1 MKRTIGRRQMLRTG
15 LIAAGAAS
23 GVAGAIRLA
32 GRYGLIPPDHG
43 GVFGIGETLTY
54 ASHRLMLSPD
64 SMAREFT
71 RTEIST
77 VAPIKGQPPRS
88 KDYQALARG
97 GFADWRLTVEGAL
110 ARPTA
115 FSLADLKRFPSRTH
129 ILHQACE
136 EGWSFIAE
144 WTGVPLFE
152 LLHAAGVQPHARYVV
167 FFGFDRFWE
176 SIDMADAWHPQ
187 TLLAYGMNGETLP
200 APHGAP
206 VRLRVARQL
215 GFKSV
220 KYLTRIA
227 VTDTLEPFGK
237 GLGSIAPE
245 YGFPWYGG
253 I

>member
-1 MKRTIGRRQMLRTG
+1 VVKVGRRRIIKAG
-15 LIAAGAAS
+15 LIAAGAAAS
-23 GVAGAIRLA
+23 GSAAIRLA
-32 GRYGLIPPDHG
+32 GRSGLIPPDHG
-43 GVFGIGETLTY
+43 GIFGIGESLTY
-54 ASHRLMLSPD
+54 ASHRLMLSSN

-77 VAPIKGQPPRS
+77 VAPIKGQPPRRS
-88 KDYQALARG
+88 KAYQALAQS
-97 GFADWRLTVEGAL
+97 GFADWRLPIDGAV
-110 ARPTA
+110 ARPMD
-115 FSLADLKRFPSRTH
+115 FSLADLQRFPSRTH

-152 LLHAAGVQPHARYVV
+152 VLHAAGVQPHARYVV
-167 FFGFDRFWE
+167 FYGFDRFWE

-187 TLLAYGMNGETLP
+187 TLLAYGMNGDTLP
-200 APHGAP
+200 AAHGAP

-220 KYLTRIA
+220 KYLSRIT
-227 VTDTLEPFGK
+227 VTDSLTTLGR